1 MIQNNLLKNY
11 QKQYQQ
17 PNPNINSLYATNIY
31 DNRFYQQ
38 MMMQKEEKIRKI
50 KNVSELG
57 LSKEQI
63 VEYVIAP
70 IKLEKSSSKEIEKY
84 YSEEQEKITK
94 KYIEENWWKKR
105 TNAPYK
111 NILKDE
117 DWTKQFKK
125 EKDLIVHTVSKND
138 KIGLEEEYVQL
149 LGLLEKH
156 NSDIKVIFSASQE
169 NEHKKHF
176 KFVQKYKDRIKYN
189 PKDNNIDLKEYY
201 TKAQKK
207 YDNDQ
212 KRLDDA
218 ITRLMDEDVS
228 EKEIKELESEI
239 LKSSKNKSSSSS
251 SSSIEKYKDKYKDID
266 KEIDELIKEMGTD
279 VLKDLNTE
287 DTNNNTKKKAKIVI
301 KKLDDNNLI
310 NIHDDTLETKTDDK
324 IIKKIRIT
332 RKTD

>member
-11 QKQYQQ
+11 QKSQ
-17 PNPNINSLYATNIY
+17 NNNNSLFATNIY

-84 YSEEQEKITK
+84 FSDEQEKITK

-125 EKDLIVHTVSKND
+125 EKDLIVHTVSKHD
-138 KIGLEEEYVQL
+138 KIGLEEEYVML

-176 KFVQKYKDRIKYN
+176 KFVQKYKDRVKYN

-212 KRLDDA
+212 KRLDEA
-218 ITRLMDEDVS
+218 IARLMDEDITD
-228 EKEIKELESEI
+228 KEIKELESEI
-239 LKSSKNKSSSSS
+239 IKPSKVKKTTKQ
-251 SSSIEKYKDKYKDID
+251 EKNID
-266 KEIDELIKEMGTD
+266 DEIQELVKELGED
-279 VLKDLNTE
+279 VLKDL
-287 DTNNNTKKKAKIVI
+287 DTQDTKKKAKITI
-301 KKLDDNNLI
+301 KKLDENNLVD
-310 NIHDDTLETKTDDK
+310 NDK

-332 RKTD
+332 RKEL

>member
-11 QKQYQQ
+11 QKPQ
-17 PNPNINSLYATNIY
+17 NNSLFATNIY

-38 MMMQKEEKIRKI
+38 MVMQKEEKIRKI

-84 YSEEQEKITK
+84 FSDEQEKITK

-125 EKDLIVHTVSKND
+125 EKDLIVHTVSKHD
-138 KIGLEEEYVQL
+138 KIGLEEEYVML

-176 KFVQKYKDRIKYN
+176 KFVQKYKDRVKYN

-212 KRLDDA
+212 KRLDEA
-218 ITRLMDEDVS
+218 IARLMDEDITD
-228 EKEIKELESEI
+228 KEIKELESEI
-239 LKSSKNKSSSSS
+239 IKPSKSKKTTKQEKN
-251 SSSIEKYKDKYKDID
+251 ID
-266 KEIDELIKEMGTD
+266 DEIKELVKELGED
-279 VLKDLNTE
+279 VLKDL
-287 DTNNNTKKKAKIVI
+287 DTQDTKKKAKITI
-301 KKLDDNNLI
+301 KKLDENNLV
-310 NIHDDTLETKTDDK
+310 NDDK

-332 RKTD
+332 RKEL

>member
-11 QKQYQQ
+11 QKQ
-17 PNPNINSLYATNIY
+17 NPNINALYATNIY

-57 LSKEQI
+57 LTKEQI

-70 IKLEKSSSKEIEKY
+70 IKLEKSNSKEIEKHFND
-84 YSEEQEKITK
+84 EQEKITK

-117 DWTKQFKK
+117 DWTKNFKK
-125 EKDLIVHTVSKND
+125 EKDLIVHTVTKND
-138 KIGLEEEYVQL
+138 KIGLEEEYIQL

-176 KFVQKYKDRIKYN
+176 KFVQKYKDRVKYN
-189 PKDNNIDLKEYY
+189 PKDNNIDLREYY

-228 EKEIKELESEI
+228 EKEIRELESEI
-239 LKSSKNKSSSSS
+239 LKPSKNKSSSSS
-251 SSSIEKYKDKYKDID
+251 NKHKDID
-266 KEIDELIKEMGTD
+266 KEIDELIKEMGPD
-279 VLKDLNTE
+279 VLKDLNLDETNI
-287 DTNNNTKKKAKIVI
+287 NNNNDNNNIKKKAKIVI

-324 IIKKIRIT
+324 IIKKIKIT

>member
-1 MIQNNLLKNY
+1 MIQNNLLKNH
-11 QKQYQQ
+11 QKPQ
-17 PNPNINSLYATNIY
+17 NNSLFATNIY

-84 YSEEQEKITK
+84 FSDEQEKITK

-125 EKDLIVHTVSKND
+125 EKDLIVHTVSKHD
-138 KIGLEEEYVQL
+138 KIGLEEEYVML

-176 KFVQKYKDRIKYN
+176 KFVQKYKDRVKYN

-212 KRLDDA
+212 KRLDEA
-218 ITRLMDEDVS
+218 IARLMDEDITD
-228 EKEIKELESEI
+228 KEIKELESEI
-239 LKSSKNKSSSSS
+239 IKPSKSKKTTKQEKN
-251 SSSIEKYKDKYKDID
+251 ID
-266 KEIDELIKEMGTD
+266 DEIKELVKELGED
-279 VLKDLNTE
+279 VLKDL
-287 DTNNNTKKKAKIVI
+287 DTQDTKKKAKITI
-301 KKLDDNNLI
+301 KKLDENNLV
-310 NIHDDTLETKTDDK
+310 DDDK

-332 RKTD
+332 RKEL

>member
-1 MIQNNLLKNY
+1 MIQNNLLKNH
-11 QKQYQQ
+11 QKPQ
-17 PNPNINSLYATNIY
+17 NNSLFATNIY

-84 YSEEQEKITK
+84 FSDEQEKITK

-125 EKDLIVHTVSKND
+125 EKDLIVHTVSKHD
-138 KIGLEEEYVQL
+138 KIGLEEEYVML

-176 KFVQKYKDRIKYN
+176 KFVQKYKDRVKYN

-212 KRLDDA
+212 KRLDEA
-218 ITRLMDEDVS
+218 IARLMDEDITD
-228 EKEIKELESEI
+228 KEIKELESEI
-239 LKSSKNKSSSSS
+239 IKPSKSKKTTKQEKN
-251 SSSIEKYKDKYKDID
+251 ID
-266 KEIDELIKEMGTD
+266 DEIKELVTELGED
-279 VLKDLNTE
+279 VLKDL
-287 DTNNNTKKKAKIVI
+287 DTQDTKKKAKITI
-301 KKLDDNNLI
+301 KKLDENNLV
-310 NIHDDTLETKTDDK
+310 NDDK

-332 RKTD
+332 RKEL

>member
-11 QKQYQQ
+11 QKPQ
-17 PNPNINSLYATNIY
+17 NNSLFATNIY

-84 YSEEQEKITK
+84 FSDEQEKITK

-125 EKDLIVHTVSKND
+125 EKDLIVHTVSKHD
-138 KIGLEEEYVQL
+138 KIGLEEEYVML

-176 KFVQKYKDRIKYN
+176 KFVQKYKDRVKYN

-212 KRLDDA
+212 KRLDEA
-218 ITRLMDEDVS
+218 IARLMDEDITD
-228 EKEIKELESEI
+228 KEIKELESEI
-239 LKSSKNKSSSSS
+239 IKPSKPKKATKQ
-251 SSSIEKYKDKYKDID
+251 EKNID
-266 KEIDELIKEMGTD
+266 DEIQELVKELGED
-279 VLKDLNTE
+279 VLKDL
-287 DTNNNTKKKAKIVI
+287 DTQDTKKKAKITI
-301 KKLDDNNLI
+301 KKLDENNLV
-310 NIHDDTLETKTDDK
+310 DDDK

-332 RKTD
+332 RKEL

>member
-11 QKQYQQ
+11 QKPQ
-17 PNPNINSLYATNIY
+17 NNSLFATNIY

-84 YSEEQEKITK
+84 FSDEQEKITK

-125 EKDLIVHTVSKND
+125 EKDLIVHTVSKHD
-138 KIGLEEEYVQL
+138 KIGLEEEYVML

-176 KFVQKYKDRIKYN
+176 KFVQKYKDRVKYN

-212 KRLDDA
+212 KRLDEA
-218 ITRLMDEDVS
+218 IARLMDEDITD
-228 EKEIKELESEI
+228 KEIKELESEI
-239 LKSSKNKSSSSS
+239 IKPSKSKKTTKQEKN
-251 SSSIEKYKDKYKDID
+251 ID
-266 KEIDELIKEMGTD
+266 DEIKELVKELGED
-279 VLKDLNTE
+279 VLKDL
-287 DTNNNTKKKAKIVI
+287 DTQDTKKKAKITI
-301 KKLDDNNLI
+301 KKLDENNLV
-310 NIHDDTLETKTDDK
+310 NDDK

-332 RKTD
+332 RKEL

>member
-11 QKQYQQ
+11 QKPQ
-17 PNPNINSLYATNIY
+17 NNSLFATNIY

-84 YSEEQEKITK
+84 FSDEQEKITK

-125 EKDLIVHTVSKND
+125 EKDLIVHTVSKHD
-138 KIGLEEEYVQL
+138 KIGLEEEYVML

-176 KFVQKYKDRIKYN
+176 KFVQKYKDRVKYN

-212 KRLDDA
+212 KRLDEA
-218 ITRLMDEDVS
+218 IARLMDEDITD
-228 EKEIKELESEI
+228 KEIKELESEI
-239 LKSSKNKSSSSS
+239 IKPSKSKKTTKQEKN
-251 SSSIEKYKDKYKDID
+251 ID
-266 KEIDELIKEMGTD
+266 DEIKELVKELGED
-279 VLKDLNTE
+279 VLKDL
-287 DTNNNTKKKAKIVI
+287 DTQDTKKKAKITI
-301 KKLDDNNLI
+301 KKLDENNLVD
-310 NIHDDTLETKTDDK
+310 NDK

-332 RKTD
+332 RKEL